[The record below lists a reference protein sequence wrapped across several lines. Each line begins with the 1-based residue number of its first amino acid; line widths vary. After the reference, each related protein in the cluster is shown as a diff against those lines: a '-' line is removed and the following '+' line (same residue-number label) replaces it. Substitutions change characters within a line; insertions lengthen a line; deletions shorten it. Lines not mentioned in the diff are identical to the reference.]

1 MTNINVE
8 PQITF
13 LSKELKKLD
22 LEVTNLD
29 DEKTLLN
36 LSKIVNES
44 KEFKNWSLPDA
55 QIRYIGELLIAFEF
69 NVNKTIDTLNEVNY
83 FVEIKTFIDPELLT
97 EIQVE
102 KKETKTSP
110 EKAVKAKQ
118 DTQKKLLEER
128 IIDYMIVKAAVT
140 EGLQIE
146 VKQMMKIGWI
156 PYGGIGID
164 RAGIGGV
171 ALGQMTYFQ
180 AMVKLEEAN

>member
-1 MTNINVE
+1 MTNINVK

-22 LEVTNLD
+22 LEETNLD

-36 LSKIVNES
+36 LSKLVKKS
-44 KEFKNWSLPDA
+44 KEFKNWSLPNA
-55 QIRYIGELLIAFEF
+55 QIRYIGELLIALDF
-69 NVNKTIDTLNEVNY
+69 NVKKTIETLNEVNY

-97 EIQVE
+97 ETKVE
-102 KKETKTSP
+102 KKDTKIVP
-110 EKAVKAKQ
+110 EKIVKDKQ
-118 DTQKKLLEER
+118 NTQQKLLEER
-128 IIDYMIVKAAVT
+128 IINYMIVKAAVT
-140 EGLQIE
+140 GVLEVE
-146 VKQMMKIGWI
+146 VKKMMTIGWI

-180 AMVKLEEAN
+180 AMVKLEEVN

>member
-1 MTNINVE
+1 MTNINVK
-8 PQITF
+8 PQIAF

-36 LSKIVNES
+36 LSKVVNES
-44 KEFKNWSLPDA
+44 KEFKNWSLPNA
-55 QIRYIGELLIAFEF
+55 QIRYIGELLIALEF
-69 NVNKTIDTLNEVNY
+69 NVNKTIKTLNEVNY

-97 EIQVE
+97 ETKVK

-110 EKAVKAKQ
+110 EKVVKDKQ

-128 IIDYMIVKAAVT
+128 IIDYRIVKAAVT
-140 EGLQIE
+140 GVLEIE
-146 VKQMMKIGWI
+146 VKKMMTIGWI

-164 RAGIGGV
+164 RAGMGGV

-180 AMVKLEEAN
+180 AMVKLEEE

>member
-1 MTNINVE
+1 MTNINVK

-22 LEVTNLD
+22 LEETNLD

-44 KEFKNWSLPDA
+44 KDFKNWSLPNA
-55 QIRYIGELLIAFEF
+55 QIRYIGELLIALEF

-110 EKAVKAKQ
+110 EKV
-118 DTQKKLLEER
+118 
-128 IIDYMIVKAAVT
+128 V
-140 EGLQIE
+140 
-146 VKQMMKIGWI
+146 
-156 PYGGIGID
+156 
-164 RAGIGGV
+164 
-171 ALGQMTYFQ
+171 
-180 AMVKLEEAN
+180 

>member
-1 MTNINVE
+1 MTNINVK

-36 LSKIVNES
+36 LSKIVKKS
-44 KEFKNWSLPDA
+44 KEFKNWSLPNA
-55 QIRYIGELLIAFEF
+55 QIRYIGEILIALEF
-69 NVNKTIDTLNEVNY
+69 NVNKTIEALNEVNY
-83 FVEIKTFIDPELLT
+83 FSEIETFIDPELLT
-97 EIQVE
+97 EIKVE

-110 EKAVKAKQ
+110 EKVVKDKQ
-118 DTQKKLLEER
+118 NTQQKLLEER
-128 IIDYMIVKAAVT
+128 IINYKIVKAAVT
-140 EGLQIE
+140 SGLEME
-146 VKQMMKIGWI
+146 VNRSMSAGWI

-164 RAGIGGV
+164 RAGMGGV

-180 AMVKLEEAN
+180 AMVKLEKVN